1 MNIEQEI
8 KNLKTKYNNDKIEKA
23 KCEGKLEDLEKKRID
38 IVQRCKDAGIEPDD
52 LPTKIQESKMRL
64 EALIAKANELFGI
77 DEKNGEDE
85 YDDAP
90 F

>member
-8 KNLKTKYNNDKIEKA
+8 KNLKAKYNNDKIEKA
-23 KCEGKLEDLEKKRID
+23 KCEGKLEDLENKRID

-52 LPTKIQESKMRL
+52 LPAKIQESKMRL

-77 DEKNGEDE
+77 DKKNGEDE